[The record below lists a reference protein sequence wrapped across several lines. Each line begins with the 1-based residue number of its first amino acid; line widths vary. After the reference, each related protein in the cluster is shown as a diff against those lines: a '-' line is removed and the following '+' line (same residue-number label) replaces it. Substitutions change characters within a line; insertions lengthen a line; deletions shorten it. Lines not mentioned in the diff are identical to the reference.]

1 MQSAPKDAKFELRL
15 PGDLRDRFRALAEST
30 HRTPAQVVRMLMAE
44 YVEQEESKLK
54 KTRNRTP
61 KN

>member
-15 PGDLRDRFRALAEST
+15 PGDLRDRFRALAEGN
-30 HRTPAQVVRMLMAE
+30 HHTPAQVVRKLMLE
-44 YVEQEESKLK
+44 YIEREESKLK
-54 KTRNRTP
+54 KTRTHTP